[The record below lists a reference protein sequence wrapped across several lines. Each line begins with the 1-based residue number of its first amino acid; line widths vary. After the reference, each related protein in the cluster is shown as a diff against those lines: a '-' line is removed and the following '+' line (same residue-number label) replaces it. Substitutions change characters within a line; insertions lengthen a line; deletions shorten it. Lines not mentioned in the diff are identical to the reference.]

1 MPHTASD
8 TLDRPDGRVT
18 PSSASISH
26 DASKTIVQAICSGRS
41 IVGVVAA
48 ADTATSAVVVAAL
61 DDLASRKTR
70 IIRMGPAMVSCLG
83 PASAMDHL
91 RVSEMQ
97 INGGN
102 GERSKQIVQGLQI
115 LGQPIPGETRR
126 LLVIEEAE
134 SVNPELLENLARM
147 PGLATPVLPLQLLYV
162 GDSAYWDSLVAFK
175 DGAARRL
182 IASPMILLQAPVE
195 AVPVA
200 PSPVARAKIE
210 PVVVT
215 KTTSDKVHRPRW
227 LFAGLG
233 VLGVGSLLGIGLA
246 NQGGL
251 AAFPTAFRTQV
262 HDVTEPPPRTV
273 GTADPLSDTSKVEAG
288 RTASSGSETPETD
301 GKSVAKQLDPTERA
315 AIPDVAASMTA
326 KSTGPVS
333 QDTNRVPPAQA
344 ASVHPEL
351 PAATPDPAAA
361 ARTIGTS
368 MSRGDAMLALHDL
381 SAARRYYELAA
392 AAGSAEAALAL
403 GRTYDPTSL
412 VRSGA
417 VSAQP
422 DATLAYDWYRK
433 AATLGSSEAEVALRR
448 LGHQQPN

>member
-8 TLDRPDGRVT
+8 TLDKPDGRVT

-26 DASKTIVQAICSGRS
+26 DASKTIIQAICSGRS

-48 ADTATSAVVVAAL
+48 AGTATSAVVVAAL

-134 SVNPELLENLARM
+134 SVDPELLENLARM

-162 GDSAYWDSLVAFK
+162 GGSAYWDSLVAFK

-182 IASPMILLQAPVE
+182 IGSPMILLQAPVE

-215 KTTSDKVHRPRW
+215 RTTPEKVRRPRW

-246 NQGGL
+246 NQARL
-251 AAFPTAFRTQV
+251 ASFLEAFHTRV
-262 HDVTEPPPRTV
+262 RDVTEAPTRTV
-273 GTADPLSDTSKVEAG
+273 GTADPLSGTSQAEAG
-288 RTASSGSETPETD
+288 RPASSGSKAPETD
-301 GKSVAKQLDPTERA
+301 GKSVAIQLDPTERA

-326 KSTGPVS
+326 KSIEPVP
-333 QDTNRVPPAQA
+333 QDANHAPPAQA
-344 ASVHPEL
+344 ANLHPEL
-351 PAATPDPAAA
+351 PTATPDPAAA
-361 ARTIGTS
+361 ARTISTS

-392 AAGSAEAALAL
+392 TAGSAEAALAL

-433 AATLGSSEAEVALRR
+433 AATLGSSEAEGALRN

>member
-8 TLDRPDGRVT
+8 TLNKADGQVAP
-18 PSSASISH
+18 PSAVISQG
-26 DASKTIVQAICSGRS
+26 ASKTIVQAICSGRS
-41 IVGVVAA
+41 IVGIVAA
-48 ADTATSAVVVAAL
+48 EGTATSAVMVAAL

-134 SVNPELLENLARM
+134 SVDPELLENLARM

-162 GDSAYWDSLVAFK
+162 GGSAYWDSLVAFK

-182 IASPMILLQAPVE
+182 IGSPMILLQASVE

-215 KTTSDKVHRPRW
+215 KTTPDKVHRPRW

-233 VLGVGSLLGIGLA
+233 VLGIGSLLGIGLA
-246 NQGGL
+246 NQGRL
-251 AAFPTAFRTQV
+251 ASFLDAFHTRV
-262 HDVTEPPPRTV
+262 RDVTEAPIRTV
-273 GTADPLSDTSKVEAG
+273 GTADPLSGTLQAEAG
-288 RTASSGSETPETD
+288 RPASSGSKVPETD
-301 GKSVAKQLDPTERA
+301 GKSVAIQLDLTERA
-315 AIPDVAASMTA
+315 AMPDLAASMTA
-326 KSTGPVS
+326 KSIEPVT
-333 QDTNRVPPAQA
+333 QNANHAPPAQA
-344 ASVHPEL
+344 ASLHPEL
-351 PAATPDPAAA
+351 PTATPDPAAA
-361 ARTIGTS
+361 AKTISTS

-433 AATLGSSEAEVALRR
+433 AATLGSSEAEGALHN